1 MANTLITKEYL
12 DRVIANLVSF
22 IRTEDEIK
30 YRYQDYT
37 ITPSAL
43 CTITKQSVHTCGGVA
58 RVYVELTHSLSTSIA
73 GTILR
78 GLPAPI
84 GLIPVT
90 LCGIRTTSGVR
101 SYQSD
106 VRCIID
112 TSGNLLAT
120 FETIPAGDYIL
131 NITYQIKEE

>member
-12 DRVIANLVSF
+12 DSVIANLVSF
-22 IRTEDEIK
+22 IRTEDEIR
-30 YRYQDYT
+30 YRYKDYT
-37 ITPSAL
+37 ITSSDL
-43 CTITKQSVHTCGGVA
+43 CTITTQNVHTCGSVA
-58 RVYVELTHSLSTSIA
+58 RVYVEFTHSLSTSIA

-84 GLIPVT
+84 GLTPVT

-106 VRCIID
+106 VRCVID
-112 TSGNLLAT
+112 TSGNLLAN
-120 FETIPAGDYIL
+120 FESIPAGDYIL
-131 NITYQIKEE
+131 NITYQIEEE